1 MTCTKWGTH
10 SMFSIIEHSQRL
22 CPDSSSLCSFSSPQ
36 PASHTLFVS
45 LHNIVSFTQPLMLLT
60 SAQMN
65 THAHAHSFL
74 NGVMAG
80 SLEIW
85 GWMRLD
91 GDCPTYHCYP
101 SPQTGRG
108 HGLPLCS
115 LPVSS
120 ALSVLTGWHVHS
132 CLLPPAAAYSKA
144 HTSLWFSTSVTSSF
158 KLDFEW

>member
-1 MTCTKWGTH
+1 
-10 SMFSIIEHSQRL
+10 MFRQS
-22 CPDSSSLCSFSSPQ
+22 SSPQ

-45 LHNIVSFTQPLMLLT
+45 LYDMVSVTRWLT
-60 SAQMN
+60 SAHMN
-65 THAHAHSFL
+65 THTHTYL

-91 GDCPTYHCYP
+91 GDCPTYCCYLG
-101 SPQTGRG
+101 PQTGRG
-108 HGLPLCS
+108 HSLPLSS

-120 ALSVLTGWHVHS
+120 ARSVLTGWHVHS

-144 HTSLWFSTSVTSSF
+144 HTSLWSYRF
-158 KLDFEW
+158 DFCHFIFQFPVGSGMTDHTCLFLGACNVVLNSCVGYI